1 MLKHAIKVDFW
12 DVDAFA
18 DAIYALLAYPA
29 LAEFAAKYGLNEV
42 NTLKWENA
50 AYLLKTIYEELKR

>member
-1 MLKHAIKVDFW
+1 
-12 DVDAFA
+12 
-18 DAIYALLAYPA
+18 
-29 LAEFAAKYGLNEV
+29 LNEV